1 MRLLQLRV
9 INKEVADDDV
19 DEEEDQIEEPTLSR
33 PHGSL
38 RHRETQ
44 QGTDGDVE
52 HLLSQHRQVQ
62 EEMTQDLLNMAS
74 SLKSSSVAFG
84 EALNR
89 DNKVWALLRYETLLT
104 LLGH

>member
-1 MRLLQLRV
+1 MRSLQLRV
-9 INKEVADDDV
+9 TNKEDEDDDV
-19 DEEEDQIEEPTLSR
+19 DEDEAKIEEPAVSR
-33 PHGSL
+33 PQGSV

-44 QGTDGDVE
+44 EGSHEDVE

-84 EALNR
+84 EALSR
-89 DNKVWALLRYETLLT
+89 DNKVCALLRYET
-104 LLGH
+104 